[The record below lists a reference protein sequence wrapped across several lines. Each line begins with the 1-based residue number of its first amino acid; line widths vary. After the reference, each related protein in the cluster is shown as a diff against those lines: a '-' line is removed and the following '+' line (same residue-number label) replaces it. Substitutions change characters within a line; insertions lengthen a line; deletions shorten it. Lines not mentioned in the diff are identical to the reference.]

1 MIPKIMS
8 PSFLE
13 STFEPTQT
21 AKSCNGRVKDHK
33 FLSLDNLRSPG
44 MIYFYS
50 KHNLF
55 LRHFC
60 SLARHVWTRLMVEWT
75 IKWLFF
81 SKVCPKVASYG
92 QTEKKFLVGV
102 TGEEIF
108 QFNWRIG
115 RKSNKLQV
123 SLGATLGLQRLKTWI
138 VKGLNIINFKV

>member
-1 MIPKIMS
+1 
-8 PSFLE
+8 
-13 STFEPTQT
+13 
-21 AKSCNGRVKDHK
+21 
-33 FLSLDNLRSPG
+33 

-55 LRHFC
+55 WRHFC
-60 SLARHVWTRLMVEWT
+60 SLARHIWTRLMVEWT

-92 QTEKKFLVGV
+92 QTEKKSLVGV

-115 RKSNKLQV
+115 RKSNKLHV
-123 SLGATLGLQRLKTWI
+123 SLGATLGLQRLKNWV
-138 VKGLNIINFKV
+138 VKGWNIINLDNFRSNSAMIYSYNALAVKAHILFDIGDILRSFFIS